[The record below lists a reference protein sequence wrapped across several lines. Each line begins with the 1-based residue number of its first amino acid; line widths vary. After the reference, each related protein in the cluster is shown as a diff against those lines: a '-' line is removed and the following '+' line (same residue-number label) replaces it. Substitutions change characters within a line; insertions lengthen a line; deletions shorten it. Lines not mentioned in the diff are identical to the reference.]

1 MELKTGDCLGD
12 AIRLLHEKNVFGAP
26 IAVDALDMDTG
37 TIGRKFSDGYI
48 GFIDFARMV
57 LWSLEV
63 IGSPNKS
70 TSFDPYPSPFQ
81 VRSFNPL
88 F

>member
-26 IAVDALDMDTG
+26 IAVDALDTDTA

-63 IGSPNKS
+63 IWFPQQIHIFWSLSISISSENI
-70 TSFDPYPSPFQ
+70 
-81 VRSFNPL
+81 
-88 F
+88 